1 EITFWNGPAP
11 IIGVMEDFHLASLHH
26 PIEPLVLVLEPL
38 NSSYLFIRAREGQ
51 LAEAIADLKLVTQKF
66 NPMYPFEYHFMDK
79 DFERQYRA
87 EQLISRLIQ
96 IGRAS
101 CRERA

>member
-1 EITFWNGPAP
+1 TRWDWPPP
-11 IIGVMEDFHLASLHH
+11 ILGVIVALHLASLHH
-26 PIEPLVLVLEPL
+26 PIEPVVLVSEPL
-38 NSSYLFIRAREGQ
+38 NSSYLFIRARQGQ

-66 NPMYPFEYHFMDK
+66 NPMCPFEYHFMDK